1 MQDPVRALVY
11 IIFLTTIVTIFGR
24 LWVELGGISPKS
36 AAKNLLDADVQV
48 PGFRRSQGSVQT
60 LLNKYIPSVTIAGG
74 IIIGLLAA
82 ISDVL
87 SVFGT
92 GIGILLMVDIL
103 VNYYNLL
110 IREQVDTHMPKL
122 GHYLEEPRRITI
134 VVGIPGV
141 GKTTVITKTKDILL
155 QSGYNTTVIVY
166 GSVMLSEAKKMGIG
180 DRDQIRKLSV
190 SGQQNLQN
198 LGADYICSVKEELVI
213 VDTHLFIRTSSGFF
227 PGIPQNVIQKL
238 KPRNLIL
245 ITATPEE
252 ILARRAKDESRNR
265 DMVSIEEIKKELGL
279 AISMISTISILSG
292 SAFEIV
298 DNHQGSSEDTA
309 SFIAR
314 ILTKD

>member
-1 MQDPVRALVY
+1 M
-11 IIFLTTIVTIFGR
+11 
-24 LWVELGGISPKS
+24 
-36 AAKNLLDADVQV
+36 
-48 PGFRRSQGSVQT
+48 
-60 LLNKYIPSVTIAGG
+60 
-74 IIIGLLAA
+74 
-82 ISDVL
+82 
-87 SVFGT
+87 
-92 GIGILLMVDIL
+92 
-103 VNYYNLL
+103 
-110 IREQVDTHMPKL
+110 
-122 GHYLEEPRRITI
+122 EEPKRITI

-141 GKTTVITKTKDILL
+141 GKTTVITKAKDILL
-155 QSGYNTTVIVY
+155 QSGYNTTVVVF

-180 DRDQIRKLSV
+180 DRDQIRKLSL

-198 LGADYICSVKEELVI
+198 LAADYICSVKEDLVI

-279 AISMISTISILSG
+279 AISMISTVSILSG

>member
-1 MQDPVRALVY
+1 
-11 IIFLTTIVTIFGR
+11 
-24 LWVELGGISPKS
+24 
-36 AAKNLLDADVQV
+36 
-48 PGFRRSQGSVQT
+48 
-60 LLNKYIPSVTIAGG
+60 
-74 IIIGLLAA
+74 
-82 ISDVL
+82 
-87 SVFGT
+87 
-92 GIGILLMVDIL
+92 
-103 VNYYNLL
+103 
-110 IREQVDTHMPKL
+110 
-122 GHYLEEPRRITI
+122 LEERKRITI

-155 QSGYNTTVIVY
+155 QSGYNTTVVVF

-180 DRDQIRKLSV
+180 DRDQIRKLSL

-198 LGADYICSVKEELVI
+198 LAADYICSVREDLVI

>member
-1 MQDPVRALVY
+1 M
-11 IIFLTTIVTIFGR
+11 
-24 LWVELGGISPKS
+24 
-36 AAKNLLDADVQV
+36 
-48 PGFRRSQGSVQT
+48 
-60 LLNKYIPSVTIAGG
+60 
-74 IIIGLLAA
+74 
-82 ISDVL
+82 
-87 SVFGT
+87 
-92 GIGILLMVDIL
+92 
-103 VNYYNLL
+103 
-110 IREQVDTHMPKL
+110 
-122 GHYLEEPRRITI
+122 EEPKRITI

-155 QSGYNTTVIVY
+155 QSGYNTTVVVF
-166 GSVMLSEAKKMGIG
+166 GSVMLSEAKKTGIV
-180 DRDQIRKLSV
+180 DRDQIRKLSLA
-190 SGQQNLQN
+190 GQQNLQN
-198 LGADYICSVKEELVI
+198 LAADYICSVKEDLVI

-227 PGIPQNVIQKL
+227 PGIPQNAVQKL
-238 KPRNLIL
+238 KPRNLVL

>member
-1 MQDPVRALVY
+1 M
-11 IIFLTTIVTIFGR
+11 
-24 LWVELGGISPKS
+24 
-36 AAKNLLDADVQV
+36 
-48 PGFRRSQGSVQT
+48 
-60 LLNKYIPSVTIAGG
+60 
-74 IIIGLLAA
+74 
-82 ISDVL
+82 
-87 SVFGT
+87 
-92 GIGILLMVDIL
+92 
-103 VNYYNLL
+103 
-110 IREQVDTHMPKL
+110 
-122 GHYLEEPRRITI
+122 EEPKRITI

-155 QSGYNTTVIVY
+155 QSGYNTTVVVF

-180 DRDQIRKLSV
+180 DRDQIRKLSLA
-190 SGQQNLQN
+190 GQQNLQN
-198 LGADYICSVKEELVI
+198 LAADYICSVKEDLVL

>member
-1 MQDPVRALVY
+1 M
-11 IIFLTTIVTIFGR
+11 
-24 LWVELGGISPKS
+24 
-36 AAKNLLDADVQV
+36 
-48 PGFRRSQGSVQT
+48 
-60 LLNKYIPSVTIAGG
+60 
-74 IIIGLLAA
+74 
-82 ISDVL
+82 
-87 SVFGT
+87 
-92 GIGILLMVDIL
+92 
-103 VNYYNLL
+103 
-110 IREQVDTHMPKL
+110 
-122 GHYLEEPRRITI
+122 EEPRRITI

-155 QSGYNTTVIVY
+155 QSGYNTTVIVF

-180 DRDQIRKLSV
+180 DRDQIRKLSL

-198 LGADYICSVKEELVI
+198 LAADYICSVKEDLVI

>member
-1 MQDPVRALVY
+1 
-11 IIFLTTIVTIFGR
+11 
-24 LWVELGGISPKS
+24 
-36 AAKNLLDADVQV
+36 
-48 PGFRRSQGSVQT
+48 
-60 LLNKYIPSVTIAGG
+60 
-74 IIIGLLAA
+74 
-82 ISDVL
+82 
-87 SVFGT
+87 
-92 GIGILLMVDIL
+92 
-103 VNYYNLL
+103 
-110 IREQVDTHMPKL
+110 
-122 GHYLEEPRRITI
+122 LEEPKRITI

-155 QSGYNTTVIVY
+155 QSGYKTTVVVF

-180 DRDQIRKLSV
+180 DRDQIRKLSL

-198 LGADYICSVKEELVI
+198 LAADYICSVKEDLVI

-265 DMVSIEEIKKELGL
+265 DMVSIEEITKELGL

>member
-1 MQDPVRALVY
+1 M
-11 IIFLTTIVTIFGR
+11 
-24 LWVELGGISPKS
+24 
-36 AAKNLLDADVQV
+36 
-48 PGFRRSQGSVQT
+48 
-60 LLNKYIPSVTIAGG
+60 
-74 IIIGLLAA
+74 
-82 ISDVL
+82 
-87 SVFGT
+87 
-92 GIGILLMVDIL
+92 
-103 VNYYNLL
+103 
-110 IREQVDTHMPKL
+110 
-122 GHYLEEPRRITI
+122 EEPKRITI

-155 QSGYNTTVIVY
+155 QSGYNTTVVVF

-180 DRDQIRKLSV
+180 DRDQIRKLSL

-198 LGADYICSVKEELVI
+198 LAADYICSVKEDLVI

-298 DNHQGSSEDTA
+298 DNHQGSSEGTA
-309 SFIAR
+309 SFIAK

>member
-1 MQDPVRALVY
+1 
-11 IIFLTTIVTIFGR
+11 
-24 LWVELGGISPKS
+24 
-36 AAKNLLDADVQV
+36 
-48 PGFRRSQGSVQT
+48 
-60 LLNKYIPSVTIAGG
+60 
-74 IIIGLLAA
+74 
-82 ISDVL
+82 
-87 SVFGT
+87 
-92 GIGILLMVDIL
+92 
-103 VNYYNLL
+103 
-110 IREQVDTHMPKL
+110 
-122 GHYLEEPRRITI
+122 LEERKRITI

-155 QSGYNTTVIVY
+155 QSGYNTTVVVF

-180 DRDQIRKLSV
+180 DRDQIRKLSL

-198 LGADYICSVKEELVI
+198 LAADYICSVKEDLVI

>member
-1 MQDPVRALVY
+1 M
-11 IIFLTTIVTIFGR
+11 
-24 LWVELGGISPKS
+24 
-36 AAKNLLDADVQV
+36 
-48 PGFRRSQGSVQT
+48 
-60 LLNKYIPSVTIAGG
+60 
-74 IIIGLLAA
+74 
-82 ISDVL
+82 
-87 SVFGT
+87 
-92 GIGILLMVDIL
+92 
-103 VNYYNLL
+103 
-110 IREQVDTHMPKL
+110 
-122 GHYLEEPRRITI
+122 EEPRRITI

-141 GKTTVITKTKDILL
+141 GKTTVITKTNDILL
-155 QSGYNTTVIVY
+155 QSGYNSTVVVF

-180 DRDQIRKLSV
+180 DRDQIRKLSL

-198 LGADYICSVKEELVI
+198 LAADYICSVKEDLVI

-279 AISMISTISILSG
+279 SISMISTISILSG

-298 DNHQGSSEDTA
+298 NNHQGSSEDTA

>member
-1 MQDPVRALVY
+1 M
-11 IIFLTTIVTIFGR
+11 
-24 LWVELGGISPKS
+24 
-36 AAKNLLDADVQV
+36 
-48 PGFRRSQGSVQT
+48 
-60 LLNKYIPSVTIAGG
+60 
-74 IIIGLLAA
+74 
-82 ISDVL
+82 
-87 SVFGT
+87 
-92 GIGILLMVDIL
+92 
-103 VNYYNLL
+103 
-110 IREQVDTHMPKL
+110 
-122 GHYLEEPRRITI
+122 EEPKRITV

-155 QSGYNTTVIVY
+155 QSGYNTTVVVF

-198 LGADYICSVKEELVI
+198 LAADYICSIKEDLVI

-279 AISMISTISILSG
+279 AISMISTVSILSG

>member
-1 MQDPVRALVY
+1 
-11 IIFLTTIVTIFGR
+11 
-24 LWVELGGISPKS
+24 
-36 AAKNLLDADVQV
+36 
-48 PGFRRSQGSVQT
+48 
-60 LLNKYIPSVTIAGG
+60 
-74 IIIGLLAA
+74 
-82 ISDVL
+82 
-87 SVFGT
+87 
-92 GIGILLMVDIL
+92 
-103 VNYYNLL
+103 
-110 IREQVDTHMPKL
+110 
-122 GHYLEEPRRITI
+122 LEEPKRITI

-155 QSGYNTTVIVY
+155 QSGYNTTVVVF

-180 DRDQIRKLSV
+180 DRDQIRKLSLA
-190 SGQQNLQN
+190 GQQNLQN
-198 LGADYICSVKEELVI
+198 LAADYICSVKEDLVI

-279 AISMISTISILSG
+279 SISMISTISILSG

-298 DNHQGSSEDTA
+298 DNHQGASEDTA
-309 SFIAR
+309 RFIAR
-314 ILTKD
+314 ILKKD

>member
-1 MQDPVRALVY
+1 
-11 IIFLTTIVTIFGR
+11 
-24 LWVELGGISPKS
+24 
-36 AAKNLLDADVQV
+36 
-48 PGFRRSQGSVQT
+48 
-60 LLNKYIPSVTIAGG
+60 
-74 IIIGLLAA
+74 
-82 ISDVL
+82 
-87 SVFGT
+87 
-92 GIGILLMVDIL
+92 
-103 VNYYNLL
+103 
-110 IREQVDTHMPKL
+110 
-122 GHYLEEPRRITI
+122 LEEPKRITI

-155 QSGYNTTVIVY
+155 QSGYKTTVVVF
-166 GSVMLSEAKKMGIG
+166 GSVMLNEAKKMGIG
-180 DRDQIRKLSV
+180 DRDQIRKLSL

-198 LGADYICSVKEELVI
+198 LAADYICSVKEDLVI

>member
-1 MQDPVRALVY
+1 M
-11 IIFLTTIVTIFGR
+11 
-24 LWVELGGISPKS
+24 
-36 AAKNLLDADVQV
+36 
-48 PGFRRSQGSVQT
+48 
-60 LLNKYIPSVTIAGG
+60 
-74 IIIGLLAA
+74 
-82 ISDVL
+82 
-87 SVFGT
+87 
-92 GIGILLMVDIL
+92 
-103 VNYYNLL
+103 
-110 IREQVDTHMPKL
+110 
-122 GHYLEEPRRITI
+122 EEPKRITI

-155 QSGYNTTVIVY
+155 QSGYNTAVVVF

-180 DRDQIRKLSV
+180 DRDQIRKLSL

-198 LGADYICSVKEELVI
+198 LAADYICSVKEDLVI

-252 ILARRAKDESRNR
+252 IIGRRAKDESRNR

>member
-1 MQDPVRALVY
+1 MEDP
-11 IIFLTTIVTIFGR
+11 
-24 LWVELGGISPKS
+24 K
-36 AAKNLLDADVQV
+36 
-48 PGFRRSQGSVQT
+48 
-60 LLNKYIPSVTIAGG
+60 
-74 IIIGLLAA
+74 
-82 ISDVL
+82 
-87 SVFGT
+87 
-92 GIGILLMVDIL
+92 
-103 VNYYNLL
+103 
-110 IREQVDTHMPKL
+110 
-122 GHYLEEPRRITI
+122 RITI

-141 GKTTVITKTKDILL
+141 GKTTVITKTRDILL
-155 QSGYNTTVIVY
+155 QSGFNTTVVVF

-180 DRDQIRKLSV
+180 DRDQIRKLSL

-198 LGADYICSVKEELVI
+198 LAADYICSVKEDLVI

-252 ILARRAKDESRNR
+252 IIGRRAKDESRNR
-265 DMVSIEEIKKELGL
+265 DMVSIEEIKKEIGL

>member
-1 MQDPVRALVY
+1 MEDP
-11 IIFLTTIVTIFGR
+11 
-24 LWVELGGISPKS
+24 K
-36 AAKNLLDADVQV
+36 
-48 PGFRRSQGSVQT
+48 
-60 LLNKYIPSVTIAGG
+60 
-74 IIIGLLAA
+74 
-82 ISDVL
+82 
-87 SVFGT
+87 
-92 GIGILLMVDIL
+92 
-103 VNYYNLL
+103 
-110 IREQVDTHMPKL
+110 
-122 GHYLEEPRRITI
+122 RITI

-155 QSGYNTTVIVY
+155 QSGYNTTVVVF
-166 GSVMLSEAKKMGIG
+166 GSVMLSEAKKTGIV
-180 DRDQIRKLSV
+180 DRDQIRKLSL

-198 LGADYICSVKEELVI
+198 LAADYICSVKEDLVI

>member
-1 MQDPVRALVY
+1 
-11 IIFLTTIVTIFGR
+11 
-24 LWVELGGISPKS
+24 
-36 AAKNLLDADVQV
+36 
-48 PGFRRSQGSVQT
+48 
-60 LLNKYIPSVTIAGG
+60 
-74 IIIGLLAA
+74 
-82 ISDVL
+82 
-87 SVFGT
+87 
-92 GIGILLMVDIL
+92 
-103 VNYYNLL
+103 
-110 IREQVDTHMPKL
+110 
-122 GHYLEEPRRITI
+122 LEEPKRITI

-155 QSGYNTTVIVY
+155 QSGYNTTVVVF
-166 GSVMLSEAKKMGIG
+166 GSVMLSEAKKSGIV
-180 DRDQIRKLSV
+180 DRDQIRKLSL

-198 LGADYICSVKEELVI
+198 LAADYICSVKEDLVI

>member
-1 MQDPVRALVY
+1 M
-11 IIFLTTIVTIFGR
+11 
-24 LWVELGGISPKS
+24 
-36 AAKNLLDADVQV
+36 
-48 PGFRRSQGSVQT
+48 
-60 LLNKYIPSVTIAGG
+60 
-74 IIIGLLAA
+74 
-82 ISDVL
+82 
-87 SVFGT
+87 
-92 GIGILLMVDIL
+92 
-103 VNYYNLL
+103 
-110 IREQVDTHMPKL
+110 
-122 GHYLEEPRRITI
+122 EEPKRITI

-155 QSGYNTTVIVY
+155 QSGYNTTVVVF

-180 DRDQIRKLSV
+180 DRDQIRKLSL

-198 LGADYICSVKEELVI
+198 LAADYICSVKEDLVI

-252 ILARRAKDESRNR
+252 IIGRRAKDESRNR
-265 DMVSIEEIKKELGL
+265 DMVSIEEIKKEIGL

>member
-1 MQDPVRALVY
+1 
-11 IIFLTTIVTIFGR
+11 
-24 LWVELGGISPKS
+24 
-36 AAKNLLDADVQV
+36 
-48 PGFRRSQGSVQT
+48 
-60 LLNKYIPSVTIAGG
+60 
-74 IIIGLLAA
+74 
-82 ISDVL
+82 
-87 SVFGT
+87 
-92 GIGILLMVDIL
+92 
-103 VNYYNLL
+103 
-110 IREQVDTHMPKL
+110 
-122 GHYLEEPRRITI
+122 LEEPKRITI

-155 QSGYNTTVIVY
+155 QSGYSTTVVVF

-180 DRDQIRKLSV
+180 DRDQIRKLSL

-198 LGADYICSVKEELVI
+198 LAADYICSVKEDLVI

-298 DNHQGSSEDTA
+298 DNHQGSSEGTA
-309 SFIAR
+309 SFIAK

>member
-1 MQDPVRALVY
+1 
-11 IIFLTTIVTIFGR
+11 
-24 LWVELGGISPKS
+24 
-36 AAKNLLDADVQV
+36 
-48 PGFRRSQGSVQT
+48 
-60 LLNKYIPSVTIAGG
+60 
-74 IIIGLLAA
+74 
-82 ISDVL
+82 
-87 SVFGT
+87 
-92 GIGILLMVDIL
+92 
-103 VNYYNLL
+103 
-110 IREQVDTHMPKL
+110 
-122 GHYLEEPRRITI
+122 LEEPKRITI

-141 GKTTVITKTKDILL
+141 GKTTVITKTKEILL
-155 QSGYNTTVIVY
+155 QSGYNTTVVVF

-180 DRDQIRKLSV
+180 DRDQIRKLSL

-198 LGADYICSVKEELVI
+198 LAADYICSVKEDLVI

-252 ILARRAKDESRNR
+252 IIARRAKDESRNR

>member
-1 MQDPVRALVY
+1 
-11 IIFLTTIVTIFGR
+11 
-24 LWVELGGISPKS
+24 
-36 AAKNLLDADVQV
+36 
-48 PGFRRSQGSVQT
+48 
-60 LLNKYIPSVTIAGG
+60 
-74 IIIGLLAA
+74 
-82 ISDVL
+82 
-87 SVFGT
+87 
-92 GIGILLMVDIL
+92 
-103 VNYYNLL
+103 
-110 IREQVDTHMPKL
+110 
-122 GHYLEEPRRITI
+122 LEEPKRITI

-155 QSGYNTTVIVY
+155 QSGYNTAVIVF

-180 DRDQIRKLSV
+180 DRDQIRKLSL

-198 LGADYICSVKEELVI
+198 LAADYICSVKEDLVI

-265 DMVSIEEIKKELGL
+265 DMVSIEEITKELGL

>member
-1 MQDPVRALVY
+1 
-11 IIFLTTIVTIFGR
+11 
-24 LWVELGGISPKS
+24 
-36 AAKNLLDADVQV
+36 
-48 PGFRRSQGSVQT
+48 
-60 LLNKYIPSVTIAGG
+60 
-74 IIIGLLAA
+74 
-82 ISDVL
+82 
-87 SVFGT
+87 
-92 GIGILLMVDIL
+92 
-103 VNYYNLL
+103 
-110 IREQVDTHMPKL
+110 
-122 GHYLEEPRRITI
+122 LEEPKRITI

-155 QSGYNTTVIVY
+155 QSGYKTTVVVF

-180 DRDQIRKLSV
+180 DRDQIRKLSL

-198 LGADYICSVKEELVI
+198 LAADYICSVKEDLVI

>member
-1 MQDPVRALVY
+1 LA
-11 IIFLTTIVTIFGR
+11 
-24 LWVELGGISPKS
+24 EPK
-36 AAKNLLDADVQV
+36 
-48 PGFRRSQGSVQT
+48 
-60 LLNKYIPSVTIAGG
+60 
-74 IIIGLLAA
+74 
-82 ISDVL
+82 
-87 SVFGT
+87 
-92 GIGILLMVDIL
+92 
-103 VNYYNLL
+103 
-110 IREQVDTHMPKL
+110 
-122 GHYLEEPRRITI
+122 RITI

-141 GKTTVITKTKDILL
+141 GKTTVITKTKDKLL
-155 QSGYNTTVIVY
+155 LSGYKATVVVF

-180 DRDQIRKLSV
+180 DRDQIRKLSL

-198 LGADYICSVKEELVI
+198 LAADYICSVKEDLVI
-213 VDTHLFIRTSSGFF
+213 VDTHLFIRTPSGFF

-279 AISMISTISILSG
+279 SISMISTISILSG

>member
-1 MQDPVRALVY
+1 M
-11 IIFLTTIVTIFGR
+11 
-24 LWVELGGISPKS
+24 
-36 AAKNLLDADVQV
+36 
-48 PGFRRSQGSVQT
+48 
-60 LLNKYIPSVTIAGG
+60 
-74 IIIGLLAA
+74 
-82 ISDVL
+82 
-87 SVFGT
+87 
-92 GIGILLMVDIL
+92 
-103 VNYYNLL
+103 
-110 IREQVDTHMPKL
+110 
-122 GHYLEEPRRITI
+122 EEPKRITI

-155 QSGYNTTVIVY
+155 QSGYNTTVVVF

-180 DRDQIRKLSV
+180 DRDQIRKLSL

-198 LGADYICSVKEELVI
+198 LAADYICSVKEELVI

>member
-1 MQDPVRALVY
+1 M
-11 IIFLTTIVTIFGR
+11 
-24 LWVELGGISPKS
+24 
-36 AAKNLLDADVQV
+36 
-48 PGFRRSQGSVQT
+48 
-60 LLNKYIPSVTIAGG
+60 
-74 IIIGLLAA
+74 
-82 ISDVL
+82 
-87 SVFGT
+87 
-92 GIGILLMVDIL
+92 
-103 VNYYNLL
+103 
-110 IREQVDTHMPKL
+110 
-122 GHYLEEPRRITI
+122 EEPKRITI

-155 QSGYNTTVIVY
+155 QSGYNTTVVVF

-180 DRDQIRKLSV
+180 DRDQIRKLSLA
-190 SGQQNLQN
+190 GQQNLQN
-198 LGADYICSVKEELVI
+198 LAADYICSVKEDLVI

-227 PGIPQNVIQKL
+227 PGIPQNVVQKL

-265 DMVSIEEIKKELGL
+265 DMVSIEQIKKELGL

>member
-1 MQDPVRALVY
+1 LA
-11 IIFLTTIVTIFGR
+11 
-24 LWVELGGISPKS
+24 EPK
-36 AAKNLLDADVQV
+36 
-48 PGFRRSQGSVQT
+48 
-60 LLNKYIPSVTIAGG
+60 
-74 IIIGLLAA
+74 
-82 ISDVL
+82 
-87 SVFGT
+87 
-92 GIGILLMVDIL
+92 
-103 VNYYNLL
+103 
-110 IREQVDTHMPKL
+110 
-122 GHYLEEPRRITI
+122 RITI

-141 GKTTVITKTKDILL
+141 GKTTVITKTKDKLL
-155 QSGYNTTVIVY
+155 LSGYKATVVVF

-180 DRDQIRKLSV
+180 DRDQIRKLSLA
-190 SGQQNLQN
+190 GQQNLQN
-198 LGADYICSVKEELVI
+198 LAADYICSVKEDLVI
-213 VDTHLFIRTSSGFF
+213 VDTHLFIRTPSGFF

-279 AISMISTISILSG
+279 SISMISTISILSG

>member
-1 MQDPVRALVY
+1 M
-11 IIFLTTIVTIFGR
+11 
-24 LWVELGGISPKS
+24 VEPK
-36 AAKNLLDADVQV
+36 
-48 PGFRRSQGSVQT
+48 
-60 LLNKYIPSVTIAGG
+60 
-74 IIIGLLAA
+74 
-82 ISDVL
+82 
-87 SVFGT
+87 
-92 GIGILLMVDIL
+92 
-103 VNYYNLL
+103 
-110 IREQVDTHMPKL
+110 
-122 GHYLEEPRRITI
+122 RITI

-155 QSGYNTTVIVY
+155 QSGYNTTVVVF
-166 GSVMLSEAKKMGIG
+166 GSVMLSEAKKMGIA
-180 DRDQIRKLSV
+180 DRDQIRKLSL

-198 LGADYICSVKEELVI
+198 LAADYICSVKEDLVI
-213 VDTHLFIRTSSGFF
+213 VDTHLFVRTSSGFF

-314 ILTKD
+314 ILTRD

>member
-1 MQDPVRALVY
+1 M
-11 IIFLTTIVTIFGR
+11 
-24 LWVELGGISPKS
+24 
-36 AAKNLLDADVQV
+36 
-48 PGFRRSQGSVQT
+48 
-60 LLNKYIPSVTIAGG
+60 
-74 IIIGLLAA
+74 
-82 ISDVL
+82 
-87 SVFGT
+87 
-92 GIGILLMVDIL
+92 
-103 VNYYNLL
+103 
-110 IREQVDTHMPKL
+110 
-122 GHYLEEPRRITI
+122 EEPKRITI

-155 QSGYNTTVIVY
+155 QSGYNTTVVVF

-180 DRDQIRKLSV
+180 DRDQIRKLSL

-198 LGADYICSVKEELVI
+198 LAADYICSVKEDLVI

-265 DMVSIEEIKKELGL
+265 DMVSIEEITKELGL

>member
-1 MQDPVRALVY
+1 MA
-11 IIFLTTIVTIFGR
+11 
-24 LWVELGGISPKS
+24 EPK
-36 AAKNLLDADVQV
+36 
-48 PGFRRSQGSVQT
+48 
-60 LLNKYIPSVTIAGG
+60 
-74 IIIGLLAA
+74 
-82 ISDVL
+82 
-87 SVFGT
+87 
-92 GIGILLMVDIL
+92 
-103 VNYYNLL
+103 
-110 IREQVDTHMPKL
+110 
-122 GHYLEEPRRITI
+122 RITI

-141 GKTTVITKTKDILL
+141 GKTTVITKTKDKLL
-155 QSGYNTTVIVY
+155 LSGYKATVVVF

-180 DRDQIRKLSV
+180 DRDQIRKLSL

-198 LGADYICSVKEELVI
+198 LAADYICSVKEDLVI
-213 VDTHLFIRTSSGFF
+213 VDTHLFIRTPSGFF

-279 AISMISTISILSG
+279 SISMISTISILSG

>member
-1 MQDPVRALVY
+1 MEDP
-11 IIFLTTIVTIFGR
+11 
-24 LWVELGGISPKS
+24 
-36 AAKNLLDADVQV
+36 N
-48 PGFRRSQGSVQT
+48 
-60 LLNKYIPSVTIAGG
+60 
-74 IIIGLLAA
+74 
-82 ISDVL
+82 
-87 SVFGT
+87 
-92 GIGILLMVDIL
+92 
-103 VNYYNLL
+103 
-110 IREQVDTHMPKL
+110 
-122 GHYLEEPRRITI
+122 RITI

-141 GKTTVITKTKDILL
+141 GKTTVITKTKEILL
-155 QSGYNTTVIVY
+155 QSGYNTTVVVF

-180 DRDQIRKLSV
+180 DRDQIRKLSL

-198 LGADYICSVKEELVI
+198 LAADYICSVKEELVI

>member
-1 MQDPVRALVY
+1 
-11 IIFLTTIVTIFGR
+11 
-24 LWVELGGISPKS
+24 
-36 AAKNLLDADVQV
+36 
-48 PGFRRSQGSVQT
+48 
-60 LLNKYIPSVTIAGG
+60 
-74 IIIGLLAA
+74 
-82 ISDVL
+82 
-87 SVFGT
+87 
-92 GIGILLMVDIL
+92 
-103 VNYYNLL
+103 
-110 IREQVDTHMPKL
+110 
-122 GHYLEEPRRITI
+122 LEEPKRITI

-155 QSGYNTTVIVY
+155 QSGYNTNVVVF
-166 GSVMLSEAKKMGIG
+166 GSVMLSEAKKTGIV
-180 DRDQIRKLSV
+180 DRDQIRKLSLA
-190 SGQQNLQN
+190 GQQNLQN
-198 LGADYICSVKEELVI
+198 LAADYICSVKEDLVI

-298 DNHQGSSEDTA
+298 ENHQGSSEDTA

>member
-1 MQDPVRALVY
+1 M
-11 IIFLTTIVTIFGR
+11 
-24 LWVELGGISPKS
+24 
-36 AAKNLLDADVQV
+36 
-48 PGFRRSQGSVQT
+48 
-60 LLNKYIPSVTIAGG
+60 
-74 IIIGLLAA
+74 
-82 ISDVL
+82 
-87 SVFGT
+87 
-92 GIGILLMVDIL
+92 
-103 VNYYNLL
+103 
-110 IREQVDTHMPKL
+110 
-122 GHYLEEPRRITI
+122 EEPKRITI

-155 QSGYNTTVIVY
+155 QSGYKTTVVVF

-180 DRDQIRKLSV
+180 DRDQIRKLSL

-198 LGADYICSVKEELVI
+198 LAADYICSVKEDLVI

-279 AISMISTISILSG
+279 SISMISTISILSG

-298 DNHQGSSEDTA
+298 DNHQGASEDTA
-309 SFIAR
+309 RFIAR

>member
-1 MQDPVRALVY
+1 
-11 IIFLTTIVTIFGR
+11 
-24 LWVELGGISPKS
+24 
-36 AAKNLLDADVQV
+36 
-48 PGFRRSQGSVQT
+48 
-60 LLNKYIPSVTIAGG
+60 
-74 IIIGLLAA
+74 
-82 ISDVL
+82 
-87 SVFGT
+87 
-92 GIGILLMVDIL
+92 
-103 VNYYNLL
+103 
-110 IREQVDTHMPKL
+110 
-122 GHYLEEPRRITI
+122 LEEPKRITI
-134 VVGIPGV
+134 AVGSPGV

-155 QSGYNTTVIVY
+155 QSGYNTTVVVF
-166 GSVMLSEAKKMGIG
+166 GSVMLGEAKKTGIV
-180 DRDQIRKLSV
+180 DRDQIRKLSLA
-190 SGQQNLQN
+190 GQQNLQN
-198 LGADYICSVKEELVI
+198 LAADYICSVKEDLVI

-298 DNHQGSSEDTA
+298 DNHQESSEDTA